1 MKSLYA
7 ADIRDNQLVDG
18 FFLVASKNHG
28 VTKNGGSYLTLKLL
42 DRSGEIE
49 ARVWERA
56 DDLGRGFEKNDFV
69 RVRGHATL
77 YQGRMQI
84 RVQDV
89 IRVEESKIAP
99 EDFLPK
105 SASDPEAMLAE
116 LQAILRVIKNPHLL
130 ALAEACFADEDLMSL
145 LKRAPGAKSIHHPYL
160 SGLLEHTLSLLKLIL
175 KVVENYRAIDVDLLL
190 IGGFLHDIGKVYEFS
205 FERAI
210 DYTDE
215 GQLLG
220 HLVMEV
226 ELVDKK
232 IATIANFPDELAMLV
247 KHMLVSHHGAY
258 EFGSPKLPQTLE
270 AVILH
275 SLDDLDGKIQAIQNL
290 PEKEPGSKWTA
301 FHRAY
306 GRSFYRQTSGRAGDD
321 PSSK

>member
-7 ADIRDNQLVDG
+7 ADIRENQSVDSL
-18 FFLVASKNHG
+18 FLVSSKNQG
-28 VTKNGGSYLTLKLL
+28 VTKSGNNYLVLKLL

-49 ARVWERA
+49 GRVWERA
-56 DDLGRGFEKNDFV
+56 EDLGRGFGRNDIV
-69 RVRGHATL
+69 RVRGQATC
-77 YQGRMQI
+77 YQGKVQI
-84 RVQDV
+84 RVHDV
-89 IRVEESKIAP
+89 IRVDESKIAP

-105 SASDPEAMLAE
+105 SPFEPDLMFEE
-116 LQAILRVIKNPHLL
+116 LRGLLRGMKNPHLL
-130 ALAEACFADEDLMSL
+130 ALAEAFLADERLMERL
-145 LKRAPGAKSIHHPYL
+145 RRAPGAKTIHHPYL
-160 SGLLEHTLSLLKLIL
+160 SGLLEHTLSLLRLIL
-175 KVVENYRAIDVDLLL
+175 KVAENYRGVDVDLLL
-190 IGGFLHDIGKVYEFS
+190 MGGFLHDIGKVYEFS
-205 FERAI
+205 YDRAV

-226 ELVDKK
+226 ALVDEK
-232 IATIANFPDELAMLV
+232 IASLPDFPKETALLL

-270 AVILH
+270 AVMLH
-275 SLDDLDGKIQAIQNL
+275 SLDDLDGKIQAIQAL

-306 GRSFYRQTSGRAGDD
+306 GRSFFRGGGQAESTEE
-321 PSSK
+321 